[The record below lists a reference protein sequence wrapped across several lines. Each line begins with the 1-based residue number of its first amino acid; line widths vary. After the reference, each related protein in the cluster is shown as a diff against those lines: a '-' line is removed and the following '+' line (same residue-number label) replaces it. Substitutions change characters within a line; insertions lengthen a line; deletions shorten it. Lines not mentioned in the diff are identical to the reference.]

1 VVSSHLPWG
10 QDAQQGA
17 SRHQEDRVAA
27 PKKTVPFVVDA
38 VGTGVAQELT
48 VAGEHP
54 HVFHADTY
62 PSFGGDDAHPSPL
75 SYVLGALTS
84 CNQVTG
90 SIVAKDLGIALGTW
104 TFHVQG
110 DLDPSVIGAGAEGNA
125 NFDRVGL
132 RVTLQTDADAE
143 QFARLKAETERRCPV
158 TQMVKRSGLEFTSE
172 WTPAPLG

>member
-1 VVSSHLPWG
+1 M
-10 QDAQQGA
+10 
-17 SRHQEDRVAA
+17 AA

-38 VGTGVAQELT
+38 VGGGVAQTLT
-48 VAGEHP
+48 VAGANQ

-90 SIVAKDLGIALGTW
+90 AIVAKDLGLTLGAW

-110 DLDPSVIGAGAEGNA
+110 DLDPSVIGAGAAGNA
-125 NFDRVGL
+125 NFDRVTLQVG
-132 RVTLQTDADAE
+132 LQTDADAE
-143 QFARLKAETERRCPV
+143 QFARLKSETERRCPV

-172 WTPAPLG
+172 WTPAPLA